1 MEQTEE
7 AKGYLAPYFIG
18 PKYRPDLCLTITME
32 NHCYQLLL
40 MEVVSN
46 EDIDLTIAEC
56 ERSLIHQL
64 RVLRNR
70 ELEVTEVTGFVIPT
84 TKFSCPIFE
93 VTVKW
98 IKEDVRFKS
107 SLKLLTKEQFV
118 SRLLD
123 VGKLQETM
131 IKKLHRNDEHRF
143 FSSY

>member
-1 MEQTEE
+1 M
-7 AKGYLAPYFIG
+7 K
-18 PKYRPDLCLTITME
+18 DL
-32 NHCYQLLL
+32 
-40 MEVVSN
+40 
-46 EDIDLTIAEC
+46 
-56 ERSLIHQL
+56 
-64 RVLRNR
+64 LRNR

-123 VGKLQETM
+123 VGKLQETI

-143 FSSY
+143 FLPINAKVLFGEGAFQLPSGQSIVVATTNNVYKLIIGDSDFKERLTKWYMGL